1 MLSVQNLRKY
11 YGPEPV
17 LTNVAFELRAG
28 EKVGL
33 VGPNGAGK
41 STLMKILAGVEES
54 DAGSL
59 ERGADVRIG
68 YLDQQPHFAPGRT
81 VWDEALDAL
90 ADIQRM
96 AVELEQLAER
106 IADVT
111 DEAEHRR
118 LGEQFE
124 RLQYTL
130 QQRDGYHLDR
140 QIEQVLLGLGFE
152 VGCHRQPVEQLSG
165 GQQNR
170 LLLAKL
176 LLAEP
181 DVMLLDEPSNH
192 LDIDATEW
200 LEGFLKK
207 SPCAVLVVS
216 HDRYLLDQVTDRT
229 LELFRGTVESY
240 HGNFSAYVRQKAER
254 VEVQRRTYERQ
265 QAEVAKME
273 DFIRRYHYGDRHA
286 QAEDRRKKLERM
298 ELVEP
303 PREIASPAMSFPAA
317 SRTGD
322 IVLRA
327 ERLSK
332 RYDRPLFHNLSF
344 DILRGEKWGIV
355 GPNGCGKTTLLH
367 CLLGRTTA
375 DDGQVSLGAG
385 VKVAFFDQRLADIPS
400 DAVVMEAIRPDHKE
414 FVDQQRRDLLAKFG
428 ITGDMAFQRVGSL
441 SGGERNRVALA
452 KLAALDANV
461 LILDEPTNHLDL
473 WARGALEL
481 ALREFNGTVL
491 FVSHDRYFLNQVA
504 DHLLVV
510 EPGRFR
516 VITGNYDTYTHL
528 VQQGLAADHRG
539 SRIAAG
545 PSKSTPAK
553 SNAVAKGGGS
563 AAGKSDGAGSEKPAR
578 RKRKFPYRKATD
590 IEAEI
595 QQREQRV
602 EELHVAL
609 ASPEVLRDGNKV
621 RQVKTEL
628 DDQQLTI
635 ARLYEHWEEA
645 MELQ

>member
-1 MLSVQNLRKY
+1 MLLSVQNLRKY

-17 LTNVAFELRAG
+17 LTKVAFDLRAG

-41 STLMKILAGVEES
+41 STLMKILAGVEEA
-54 DAGSL
+54 DAGGV
-59 ERGADVRIG
+59 ERAAEVRIG

-96 AVELEQLAER
+96 AAELEQLAER
-106 IADVT
+106 IAGVV
-111 DEAEHRR
+111 DEGEHRR

-140 QIEQVLLGLGFE
+140 QIEQVLLGLGFD
-152 VGCHRQPVEQLSG
+152 VACHRQPVDQLSG

-207 SPCAVLVVS
+207 SRCAVLVVS

-240 HGNFSAYVRQKAER
+240 HGNFSAYVRQKGER

-265 QAEVAKME
+265 RAEIAKME
-273 DFIRRYHYGDRHA
+273 DFIRRYHFGDRHA
-286 QAEDRRKKLERM
+286 QAEDRRKKLERI

-303 PREIASPAMSFPAA
+303 PREIAAPAMGFPPA

-327 ERLSK
+327 ERLTK
-332 RYDRPLFHNLSF
+332 RFDRPLFQNLSF
-344 DILRGEKWGIV
+344 DVLRGEKWGIV

-367 CLLGRTTA
+367 CLLRRLA
-375 DDGQVSLGAG
+375 PDDGQATFGAG
-385 VKVAFFDQRLADIPS
+385 VKVAFFDQRLADLPS
-400 DAVVMEAIRPDHKE
+400 DSIVMEAIRPDHKE

-428 ITGDMAFQRVGSL
+428 ITGDMAFQQVASL

-452 KLAALDANV
+452 RLAALDANL

-473 WARGALEL
+473 WARGALEQ
-481 ALREFNGTVL
+481 ALRDFNGTVI

-516 VITGNYDTYTHL
+516 VIAGNYDTYSHL
-528 VQQGLAADHRG
+528 VKQGLAVDHRG
-539 SRIAAG
+539 AG
-545 PSKSTPAK
+545 MAVSPQKSATAPRGAPSKMEPTGAD
-553 SNAVAKGGGS
+553 KGG
-563 AAGKSDGAGSEKPAR
+563 R
-578 RKRKFPYRKATD
+578 RKRKFPYRKAPE
-590 IEAEI
+590 IEVEI
-595 QQREQRV
+595 QEREQRV
-602 EELHVAL
+602 EELHAAL
-609 ASPEVLRDGNKV
+609 VSPDVLRDGQRV
-621 RQVKTEL
+621 RQVKSEL
-628 DDQQLTI
+628 DEQQQTI

-645 MELQ
+645 MELN